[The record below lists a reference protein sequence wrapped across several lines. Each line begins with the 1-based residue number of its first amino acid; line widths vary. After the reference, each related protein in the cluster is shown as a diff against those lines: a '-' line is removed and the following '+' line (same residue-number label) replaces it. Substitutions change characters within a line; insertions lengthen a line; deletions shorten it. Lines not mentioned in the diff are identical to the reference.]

1 MSNHVADQ
9 QERAMS
15 KLVKIA
21 VILAVAAVAIA
32 AKQFA
37 APGTDEA
44 ALSLAPSSSV
54 APDQIMH
61 RAGPLPEL
69 KIENLF

>member
-1 MSNHVADQ
+1 
-9 QERAMS
+9 MS
-15 KLVKIA
+15 KLIKIA

-37 APGTDEA
+37 SPSTDTA
-44 ALSLAPSSSV
+44 ALSMAPSVSPSELT
-54 APDQIMH
+54 H
-61 RAGPLPEL
+61 RAGQLPEL

>member
-1 MSNHVADQ
+1 
-9 QERAMS
+9 MS
-15 KLVKIA
+15 KFVKIA

-37 APGTDEA
+37 SPGTDKA
-44 ALSLAPSSSV
+44 ALSMAPSVSPSELT
-54 APDQIMH
+54 D
-61 RAGPLPEL
+61 RSRDLPEL

>member
-1 MSNHVADQ
+1 
-9 QERAMS
+9 MS
-15 KLVKIA
+15 KLIKVA

-37 APGTDEA
+37 SPATDTA
-44 ALSLAPSSSV
+44 ALSMSTAPSVS
-54 APDQIMH
+54 PGELMH
-61 RAGPLPEL
+61 RSGQLPEL

>member
-1 MSNHVADQ
+1 
-9 QERAMS
+9 MS
-15 KLVKIA
+15 KLIKIA

-37 APGTDEA
+37 SPATDGA
-44 ALSLAPSSSV
+44 ALSLAP
-54 APDQIMH
+54 APSISPAELTH
-61 RAGPLPEL
+61 RAGALPEL

>member
-1 MSNHVADQ
+1 
-9 QERAMS
+9 MS

-37 APGTDEA
+37 SPGTDKGAVSA
-44 ALSLAPSSSV
+44 ASSV
-54 APDQIMH
+54 SPADITKS
-61 RAGPLPEL
+61 AGPLPEL

>member
-1 MSNHVADQ
+1 
-9 QERAMS
+9 MS
-15 KLVKIA
+15 KLIKIA

-37 APGTDEA
+37 SPTTDKA
-44 ALSLAPSSSV
+44 ALSMAPGVSPSEL
-54 APDQIMH
+54 MH
-61 RAGPLPEL
+61 RSGQLPEL

>member
-1 MSNHVADQ
+1 
-9 QERAMS
+9 MS

-37 APGTDEA
+37 SPTTDKA
-44 ALSLAPSSSV
+44 ALSLAPAASV
-54 APDQIMH
+54 SPAELTH
-61 RAGPLPEL
+61 RSGQLPEL